1 MESAAQRKH
10 RVATNGFSDTASDSL
25 TLDTPLGNS
34 SALSNACPD
43 AKADAATLTAAEP
56 TAVAA
61 ADSSA
66 NAPAVVL
73 AHAAS
78 VAAPHDTCA
87 LGRLVHQ
94 RRDRRR

>member
-56 TAVAA
+56 A
-61 ADSSA
+61 ADASTDG
-66 NAPAVVL
+66 L
-73 AHAAS
+73 ADDR
-78 VAAPHDTCA
+78 P
-87 LGRLVHQ
+87 LGQPDVFTN
-94 RRDRRR
+94 DRGYGEC